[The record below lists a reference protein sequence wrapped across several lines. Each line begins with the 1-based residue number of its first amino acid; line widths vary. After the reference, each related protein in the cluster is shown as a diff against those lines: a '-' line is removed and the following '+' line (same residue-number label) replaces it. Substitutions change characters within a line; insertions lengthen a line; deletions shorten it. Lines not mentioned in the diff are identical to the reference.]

1 MISNT
6 LTRKFVSIWLAAAI
20 LIVYSVVITATPA
33 APTGSLSVFGDV
45 KVDDQ
50 KVTSGGTF
58 FSDSTIVTGA
68 DSSVI
73 LSLGKLGRIE
83 LLANSSL
90 SLTLTDHGITGTMNS
105 GRSRVSTPAGVAVN
119 IATKDGAVRVDGS
132 EATSFNV
139 NTENVSTIVG
149 TETGL
154 AELKSGAVIN
164 EVAAGENGVA
174 GVYPPQQF
182 VARLT
187 TRGNAP
193 ITVNG
198 ASAVGGATILTG
210 ATIET
215 PDQVGATINLGSL
228 GDLEIAPNTK
238 LTLEFDANGNVK
250 VKLDRGCMILR
261 TKKNVNATVETEQG
275 VAATNDKKNGGAAD
289 VCFPL
294 GAVQPTVNQGA
305 AASAGAG
312 AGGSVATGGGLSGG
326 AIAGIVAAVGG
337 ALGLTIY
344 LVTRDD
350 TPPVTSP
357 SR

>member
-6 LTRKFVSIWLAAAI
+6 LIRKFVSVWVAAAV
-20 LIVYSVVITATPA
+20 LMVYSIVITATPTVR
-33 APTGSLSVFGDV
+33 TGSLSVVGEV
-45 KVDDQ
+45 TVDGQ
-50 KVTSGGTF
+50 KVISGSTF
-58 FSDSTIVTGA
+58 FSDSTIVTA
-68 DSSVI
+68 LNSSAI
-73 LSLGKLGRIE
+73 LSLGRLGRIE

-90 SLTLTDHGITGTMNS
+90 NLTLGDNGITGTMYS
-105 GRSRVSTPAGVAVN
+105 GRGRISTPAGVAVN
-119 IATKDGAVRVDGS
+119 IVTRDGAVKVDGKQ
-132 EATSFNV
+132 ATSFNV
-139 NTENVSTIVG
+139 NTENVSTFVA
-149 TETGL
+149 TESGL
-154 AELKSGAVIN
+154 AELKSGEVVN

-187 TRGNAP
+187 TRGNQP

-228 GDLEIAPNTK
+228 GDLAIAPNTQ
-238 LTLEFDANGNVK
+238 LTLEFDQNGNVK
-250 VKLDRGCMILR
+250 VVLKRGCIILK
-261 TKKNVNATVETEQG
+261 TKKNVNASVDTEQG
-275 VAATNDKKNGGAAD
+275 TAATNDKKTGGAVD

-294 GAVQPTVNQGA
+294 GATQPTVNQGA
-305 AASAGAG
+305 AAAAGAG
-312 AGGSVATGGGLSGG
+312 AGGATGGGGGLSGG
-326 AIAGIVAAVGG
+326 AIAGIVAAIGG

-350 TPPVTSP
+350 TPAVISP
-357 SR
+357 SK